1 MWRVCLS
8 AFHRSL
14 TVNATRVPSGENCG
28 SCTVRNSRN
37 VSALSGF
44 ACVDAGADS
53 WARARNVFAAHKTA
67 NVAHRAATK
76 LRMNCHLASRDL
88 GFQGNIIHVKPA
100 KRTKIWVEAAS
111 ARGLALCA
119 RFGLFRFGFVLT
131 QIAAQ
136 RNTYPDSCTARRP

>member
-8 AFHRSL
+8 AFHGSL

-44 ACVDAGADS
+44 ACVGADS

-67 NVAHRAATK
+67 NVAHKAATN
-76 LRMNCHLASRDL
+76 LRMNCHLASRGL
-88 GFQGNIIHVKPA
+88 GFQGHIIHVKPA
-100 KRTKIWVEAAS
+100 KRTKIWVEAARD
-111 ARGLALCA
+111 RGNGLGA

-131 QIAAQ
+131 QIAV
-136 RNTYPDSCTARRP
+136 